1 MSNTRP
7 FPTGWVLLFLGGLSV
22 CIQYVTVEK
31 FSVFPPGVSHV
42 TWGTFIRSVEA
53 QITFSALDGLLVA
66 LFLVGSAFVL
76 YQEMRF
82 RVLSDFL
89 QDCFASQRKTLG
101 LLIGCLLVGVRF
113 YLARGEVSWA
123 ADASHHIYTAWLVAQ
138 AIADGQMPI
147 WTFYLGTGSPHL
159 QNYGFAFF
167 CLVGLVQLVL
177 DDFFLSLK
185 LTMAAA
191 AVLSGIGM
199 YYLAASLCRSRRAGF
214 IAGLGYGLCFWH
226 AQHVL
231 IMGRFAVSLFYA
243 LLPWAFYGIERVID
257 SPYKMRAA
265 LLGGVSI
272 ALLNCT
278 HPGYGV
284 YAMMLLG
291 CYSVV
296 RLWSC
301 WRHPELGAIVRAG
314 VVLFVLGVAFSSYM
328 SVGMYLERV
337 YTKMYD
343 SFLNLSVVADPTWRH
358 LLGWSNY
365 RFWLIP
371 PDPFHWYGGYLGV
384 SVCALALAGG
394 VVLLRQR
401 DRRMAACWVCLM
413 LTAWVVFAYRWPP
426 VSTLPLL
433 HDFNASRYVLFL
445 SFFLALAAGIGAHV
459 LCNTFLNGAAPRSR
473 TQKPHP
479 EAAPRSRTQ
488 KPHPEA
494 APRSRTQKP
503 HPEAA
508 PRSRTQKPHP
518 EAAPRSRTQKPHPE
532 AAPRSRTQ
540 KPHPEAAPSRLYT
553 LLLLVVWIDLFSTT
567 FIHPYYPK
575 PYTPTGWPPEIFAEV
590 RKAATP
596 FMERDELPNYRAQWI
611 GEGVYPAKRRAS
623 MLYYGAVP
631 IAGTDHPG
639 ELRTAVD
646 FIEPFTDWAHSL
658 LPQMESVEQ
667 FEAHPHR
674 DLLMAGFHLLN
685 TRYVL
690 ATSNQRGSGFT
701 TELGDYSPL
710 VVSGRLADYR
720 EKTVDL
726 TDVAERFGDDLDDA
740 VARVLWIIL
749 ATGLHAPPD
758 EGVRSCDRI
767 LVRDRAENALD
778 LGTEP
783 TAQVLSHRVF
793 NQQVQ
798 MKVAVSARCY
808 VRLAYAYFPYLRVT
822 VDGVPVQPMETA
834 GRFMALP
841 LEAGEH
847 DIVIEARLSPLRKSL
862 VALSGVLLVGA
873 LVLVFREHRSAKG
886 SREA

>member
-31 FSVFPPGVSHV
+31 FSVFPPGGSHV
-42 TWGTFIRSVEA
+42 TWENFIRSVEA

-76 YQEMRF
+76 YQEVRS

-147 WTFYLGTGSPHL
+147 WTFYLGTGSTHL

-328 SVGMYLERV
+328 SVGMYFERV

-384 SVCALALAGG
+384 SVCALALVGG

-445 SFFLALAAGIGAHV
+445 SFFLALAAGIGTHV
-459 LCNTFLNGAAPRSR
+459 LLQCLPKRNAEPHQKAP
-473 TQKPHP
+473 
-479 EAAPRSRTQ
+479 
-488 KPHPEA
+488 
-494 APRSRTQKP
+494 
-503 HPEAA
+503 
-508 PRSRTQKPHP
+508 
-518 EAAPRSRTQKPHPE
+518 
-532 AAPRSRTQ
+532 
-540 KPHPEAAPSRLYT
+540 PSRLYT
-553 LLLLVVWIDLFSTT
+553 LLLLVVWIDLFPTT

-575 PYTPTGWPPEIFAEV
+575 PYTPTGWPPEVFAEV

-623 MLYYGAVP
+623 MLYYGAAP

-646 FIEPFTDWAHSL
+646 FIEPFTDWAHTL

-667 FEAHPHR
+667 FKAHPRR
-674 DLLMAGFHLLN
+674 DPLMAGFYLLN

-701 TELGDYSPL
+701 TELVDHSPL

-726 TDVAERFGDDLDDA
+726 ADVAERFGDDLDDA

-873 LVLVFREHRSAKG
+873 LVLVFREHRSAKR